1 MEDVAEHEGRTVLFV
16 SHQMA
21 AIENLC
27 SRAILLN
34 SGQVVLNADTQTTI
48 SKYLES
54 LDDST
59 RSAAI
64 ANMPR
69 SGNGKVK
76 LTDFWI
82 EDAKWNAFSCGCFR
96 QRSGAGF
103 FAMRSTL
110 YRHRKM

>member
-59 RSAAI
+59 QKRCYCKYA
-64 ANMPR
+64 
-69 SGNGKVK
+69 
-76 LTDFWI
+76 TFWQ
-82 EDAKWNAFSCGCFR
+82 R
-96 QRSGAGF
+96 QS
-103 FAMRSTL
+103 
-110 YRHRKM
+110 